1 MDMTSEAIVASVAS
15 MCDIASIAASGA
27 AAAVDICGLTSLI
40 STEVNVIGDMG
51 DEAASATISTVVAL
65 QPLDKESTAS
75 PRPPMTVGLNNR
87 ASAETDVA
95 KTSAAVVTVL
105 FLLVL
110 QTRKKEWISM

>member
-40 STEVNVIGDMG
+40 CTEVNVIGDMG
-51 DEAASATISTVVAL
+51 DEAASDTISTVVAL

-75 PRPPMTVGLNNR
+75 PRPPPMTVGLNNR

-105 FLLVL
+105 FLLV
-110 QTRKKEWISM
+110 

>member
-15 MCDIASIAASGA
+15 MCDIASIAASG

-51 DEAASATISTVVAL
+51 DEAASATINTVDAL

-75 PRPPMTVGLNNR
+75 PRPPPMTVGLNNR

-110 QTRKKEWISM
+110 QRIERMDR

>member
-1 MDMTSEAIVASVAS
+1 MDMTSEAIAMASVAS
-15 MCDIASIAASGA
+15 IAANE

-65 QPLDKESTAS
+65 QPLNKESEAS
-75 PRPPMTVGLNNR
+75 LWPPPMTVGLNIR

-105 FLLVL
+105 FDLLVL
-110 QTRKKEWISM
+110 QRQEQNG